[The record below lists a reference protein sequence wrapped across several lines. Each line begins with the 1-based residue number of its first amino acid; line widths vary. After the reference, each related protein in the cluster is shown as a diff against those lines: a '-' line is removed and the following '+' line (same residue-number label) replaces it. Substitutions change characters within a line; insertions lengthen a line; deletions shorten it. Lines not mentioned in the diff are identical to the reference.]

1 MFVTIRKYIFLCIH
15 DEGFEDC
22 SNIECF
28 FIQFGIE
35 GSESNCHPKEID
47 VSLIGSG
54 ANLKGNGPSVTKRKI
69 NCLV

>member
-28 FIQFGIE
+28 FIEFGIE
-35 GSESNCHPKEID
+35 GSESSCHPKEID
-47 VSLIGSG
+47 VSLISFHG
-54 ANLKGNGPSVTKRKI
+54 NLKWKEPNVTKKKKKK
-69 NCLV
+69 